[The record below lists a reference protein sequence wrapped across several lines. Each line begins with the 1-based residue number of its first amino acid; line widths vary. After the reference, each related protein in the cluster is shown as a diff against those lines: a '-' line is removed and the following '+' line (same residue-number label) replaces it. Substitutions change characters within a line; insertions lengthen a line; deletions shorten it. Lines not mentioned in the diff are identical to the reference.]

1 MYCISK
7 KSCIFVESKAI
18 NPRHNN
24 KMTTKNFT
32 FSEGFLTLNDKKALV
47 SSLYQKDIK
56 GSEKRVILH
65 GKTRLTLECSKKNGY
80 KVGKAVDGGS
90 TYQYSSYFTKK

>member
-1 MYCISK
+1 
-7 KSCIFVESKAI
+7 
-18 NPRHNN
+18 
-24 KMTTKNFT
+24 MTTKNFT

-47 SSLYQKDIK
+47 SSLNQKDIK

-65 GKTRLTLECSKKNGY
+65 GKTRLTLEHSKKNGY